1 MFWIQHIEY
10 SSANPKL
17 KKIYKRVKGP
27 DDQIDNIL
35 KVHSLRPHSLLGHMG
50 LYKNVLHH
58 FENSVPKWYLET
70 LGVYVSH
77 INQCQYCV
85 DHHFIRLKKL
95 WDDELKSTRFMN
107 HLTDNNLNLFFDEKW
122 MSGIR
127 YAETLTLKPIEV
139 SQSQVA
145 EMKKYGFVDGEILE
159 INQVVSYFNYA
170 NRTVL
175 GLGVHSK
182 GDILGLSPNTSEDPD
197 NWNHQ

>member
-1 MFWIQHIEY
+1 
-10 SSANPKL
+10 
-17 KKIYKRVKGP
+17 
-27 DDQIDNIL
+27 
-35 KVHSLRPHSLLGHMG
+35 MG

-58 FENSVPKWYLET
+58 FDNSVPKWYLET

-85 DHHFIRLKKL
+85 DHHFTGLKKL
-95 WDDELKSTRFMN
+95 WDDEQKSTRFMN
-107 HLTDNNLNLFFDEKW
+107 HLTTNNLNLFFDEKW

-127 YAETLTLKPIEV
+127 YAETLTLKPIET
-139 SQSQVA
+139 SQSQI
-145 EMKKYGFVDGEILE
+145 EIMKKYGFDDGEILE

-182 GDILGLSPNTSEDPD
+182 GDILGLSPNRSEDPD